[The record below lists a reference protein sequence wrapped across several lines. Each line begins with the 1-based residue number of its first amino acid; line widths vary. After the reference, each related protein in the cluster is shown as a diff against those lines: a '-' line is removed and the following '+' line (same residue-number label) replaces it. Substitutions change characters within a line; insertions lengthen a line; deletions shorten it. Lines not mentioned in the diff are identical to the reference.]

1 MLEAGDRVMNRD
13 NWVKSMGLDV
23 DGSLFVEIDNGI
35 KLYDL
40 CLNHPLPD
48 PVEIHPRDL
57 MKIENRPLYNRYL
70 TTLNEIAGVMLHP
83 SYDAR
88 YRIRSGDIVVDA
100 GARIGTFSAKI
111 SAAVGEKGKIIAI
124 EPEPRNFAC
133 LLKNIQA
140 NNLTNVVAVP
150 RMLWSR
156 EEQRDLY
163 LSGYTAAHS
172 AYFDEFYQATGERIR
187 VEADS
192 LDHILESLGIGTVDF
207 IKMDIEGAEI
217 EALAGMKVALEAVGQ
232 MAIAAYHPVDG
243 KLTHTVIMPQLEQLG
258 FKIAYSDGI
267 VHAQR

>member
-40 CLNHPLPD
+40 CLNHALPD

-100 GARIGTFSAKI
+100 GARIGT
-111 SAAVGEKGKIIAI
+111 
-124 EPEPRNFAC
+124 
-133 LLKNIQA
+133 
-140 NNLTNVVAVP
+140 
-150 RMLWSR
+150 
-156 EEQRDLY
+156 
-163 LSGYTAAHS
+163 
-172 AYFDEFYQATGERIR
+172 ATGYRRRGRGI
-187 VEADS
+187 
-192 LDHILESLGIGTVDF
+192 ESGTRED
-207 IKMDIEGAEI
+207 
-217 EALAGMKVALEAVGQ
+217 
-232 MAIAAYHPVDG
+232 AAASKP
-243 KLTHTVIMPQLEQLG
+243 
-258 FKIAYSDGI
+258 
-267 VHAQR
+267 

>member
-40 CLNHPLPD
+40 CLNHALPD

-172 AYFDEFYQATGERIR
+172 AFFDEFYQATGERIR

-217 EALAGMKVALEAVGQ
+217 EALEGMKSTLEAVGQ

-258 FKIAYSDGI
+258 FKTAYSDGI